1 MPSPREEKIRE
12 SYREGIARALCN
24 RRNPEPAW
32 PKGIDAWGCLLSWAT
47 AEERGEPRTA
57 SGKDAIRERDAF
69 LADADACLTYLRTR
83 SPFLPEV
90 LAELKEEER
99 LGK

>member
-12 SYREGIARALCN
+12 SYREGIAQAI
-24 RRNPEPAW
+24 E
-32 PKGIDAWGCLLSWAT
+32 DAGMNWLEAHGRPFGWADVPN
-47 AEERGEPRTA
+47 EV
-57 SGKDAIRERDAF
+57 F
-69 LADADACLTYLRTR
+69 ADACLTYLRTR
-83 SPFLPEV
+83 HPFLPEV